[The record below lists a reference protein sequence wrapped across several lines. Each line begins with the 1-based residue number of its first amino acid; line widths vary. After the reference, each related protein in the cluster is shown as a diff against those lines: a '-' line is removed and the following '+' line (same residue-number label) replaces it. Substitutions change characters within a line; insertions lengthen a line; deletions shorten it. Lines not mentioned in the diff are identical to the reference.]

1 MSSAIARQRL
11 STVILAVF
19 AGIALVLAAV
29 GLYGVVSQNVTER
42 TREIGLRMA
51 LGSGQGAVLRL
62 FVLNG
67 IAIAA
72 VGTVAGL
79 AGAYFLSRWMASMLF
94 EVEPTDALTFT
105 AVPIVLLLVA
115 AIACYIPARRAA
127 RLDPLQALRQE

>member
-1 MSSAIARQRL
+1 
-11 STVILAVF
+11 
-19 AGIALVLAAV
+19 
-29 GLYGVVSQNVTER
+29 LYGVVSQNVTER

-51 LGSGQGAVLRL
+51 LGSGRGAVLRL